1 MSSSHGRPVLF
12 MGILVASL
20 AAAVCA
26 HAQVFVHVAPL
37 THAPPVLPASV
48 TLQQTFSGENLGGL
62 PLLDMAAPFAGEHAA
77 APSALVPDGEADVRI
92 SPQPRPFTRLTAP
105 VHIFGGVEI
114 GVGKT
119 VLSHKWTNVL
129 GDQASRYFANE
140 CEGPGAVCDASSTRR
155 IAEAIE
161 AARSEPP
168 RKAIQRIN
176 AAVNRALRFTEDL
189 DQYGVRDYWAKPSE
203 SLRSGRGDC
212 EDYAILKYWALKT
225 LGVPEEAMRL
235 VIVRDVRRGLDHA
248 VLAVSDNG
256 DNLILDSL
264 FNEVRS
270 DASLRNYEPRISF
283 GSEGA
288 WLHGRMR
295 PQIAR
300 AQIASVGEAR

>member
-1 MSSSHGRPVLF
+1 MSSRKGRPVLF
-12 MGILVASL
+12 AGVL
-20 AAAVCA
+20 AAALA
-26 HAQVFVHVAPL
+26 AAAGAQAQVFVHVQPL
-37 THAPPVLPASV
+37 MHAPPILPASI
-48 TLQQTFSGENLGGL
+48 TLQQSLDGESFPGL
-62 PLLDMAAPFAGEHAA
+62 VRLDAPSPFASAPAAP
-77 APSALVPDGEADVRI
+77 PSALAPPDEADVRI
-92 SPQPRPFTRLTAP
+92 SPRPGAFVRLTAP
-105 VHIFGGVEI
+105 VHVFGGVEI

-119 VLSHKWTNVL
+119 VLSGKWTNVL
-129 GDQASRYFANE
+129 ADQASGYFE
-140 CEGPGAVCDASSTRR
+140 SDCIGPDSVCGAPSTRR
-155 IAEAIE
+155 IAEAIA

-168 RKAIQRIN
+168 RKAIQRVN
-176 AAVNRALRFTEDL
+176 AAVNRALRFTDDI

-248 VLAVSDNG
+248 VLAVSENG

-270 DASLRNYEPRISF
+270 DASLRNYEPRVSF

-300 AQIASVGEAR
+300 AQIASATEAR